1 MHQFSIA
8 TLAFLSTAGLF
19 ASQPIEPPQP
29 SPLAVMLADQANR
42 PDALQPYKAKD
53 FSNLIGM
60 PGFSD
65 NALNTHFK
73 LYQGYVKNT
82 NLLISILNQL
92 TLEGKQSS
100 PQFQELKR
108 RFGWEFD
115 GIRLHELYFD
125 NLGGQGTKLD
135 QNSPLYKRIIDDF
148 GTFDAWKKDFIE
160 TGMIRG
166 VGWAVLYQDP
176 IEGRL
181 INTWIGEHDIGHL
194 AGGTPILIMDVWEH
208 AFMLDYGIDR
218 RAYIKAFFDNIQWNA
233 VAQRYKQQ

>member
-1 MHQFSIA
+1 LKHLSKIA
-8 TLAFLSTAGLF
+8 LSLLSTSTLF

-29 SPLAVMLADQANR
+29 TPFAIVLADQTNQ
-42 PDALQPYKAKD
+42 PESQQPYQSKD
-53 FSNLIGM
+53 FSNLLGM

-82 NLLISILNQL
+82 NLLITLLSQL
-92 TLEGKQSS
+92 TTEGKQSS
-100 PQFQELKR
+100 PLFQELKR

-115 GIRLHELYFD
+115 GIRLHELYFS
-125 NLGGQGTKLD
+125 NLGGQGIKLD
-135 QNSPLYKRIIDDF
+135 QNSPLYKRILNDF
-148 GTFDAWKKDFIE
+148 GTFDAWQKDFVD

-166 VGWAVLYQDP
+166 VGWVVLYQDP

-194 AGGTPILIMDVWEH
+194 AGGNPVLIMDVWEH

-218 RAYIKAFFDNIQWNA
+218 KAYIKAFFDNINWNT
-233 VAQRYKQQ
+233 VAQRFK

>member
-1 MHQFSIA
+1 MKSLTSSILIFFPIA
-8 TLAFLSTAGLF
+8 TLFATA
-19 ASQPIEPPQP
+19 PIEPPQP
-29 SPLAVMLADQANR
+29 SPLAIMLADQANR
-42 PDALQPYKAKD
+42 PEAQQYYKTKD
-53 FSNLIGM
+53 FSHLLGM

-82 NLLISILNQL
+82 NLLISLLNQL
-92 TLEGKQSS
+92 IVEGKQSS
-100 PQFQELKR
+100 PLFQELKR

-115 GIRLHELYFD
+115 GIQLHELYFS
-125 NLGGQGTKLD
+125 NLGGRGAKLD
-135 QNSPLYKRIIDDF
+135 ANSPLFKRIINDF
-148 GTFDAWKKDFIE
+148 GTYEAWQKDFTE

-194 AGGTPILIMDVWEH
+194 AGGQPILIMDVWEH
-208 AFMLDYGIDR
+208 AFMLDYGIER
-218 RAYIKAFFDNIQWNA
+218 RAYIKAFFDNIQWDT
-233 VAQRYKQQ
+233 VAQRYRG

>member
-1 MHQFSIA
+1 MVKLPIFALTLLSASTLIA
-8 TLAFLSTAGLF
+8 TPS
-19 ASQPIEPPQP
+19 IEPPQP
-29 SPLAVMLADQANR
+29 SPLAIMLADQANR

-53 FSNLIGM
+53 FSYLLGM

-82 NLLISILNQL
+82 NLLLSILNQL
-92 TLEGKQSS
+92 TAEGKQSS
-100 PQFQELKR
+100 PPFQELKR

-115 GIRLHELYFD
+115 GIRLHELYFG
-125 NLGGQGTKLD
+125 NLGGKGTQLD
-135 QNSPLYKRIIDDF
+135 QNSSLYKHILQDF
-148 GTFDAWKKDFIE
+148 GTFDAWQRDFSE

-194 AGGTPILIMDVWEH
+194 AGGDPILIMDVWEH
-208 AFMLDYGIDR
+208 AFMLDYGTDR
-218 RAYIKAFFDNIQWNA
+218 KAYIKAFFDNIQWNT
-233 VAQRYKQQ
+233 VAKRFKE